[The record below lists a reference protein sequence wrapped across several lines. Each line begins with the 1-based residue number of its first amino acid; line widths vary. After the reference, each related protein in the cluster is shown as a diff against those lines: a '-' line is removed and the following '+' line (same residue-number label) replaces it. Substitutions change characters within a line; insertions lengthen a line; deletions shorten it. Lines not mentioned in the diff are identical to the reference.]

1 MVDSACRPHPKQLEK
16 RVHHGLFFGSPCPFQ
31 APQPQHL
38 QAFNGS
44 CSQGTM
50 GSVSLW
56 KPGQLPKPGFL
67 PLSGILKGVHT
78 GGGMMTLG

>member
-38 QAFNGS
+38 QG
-44 CSQGTM
+44 
-50 GSVSLW
+50 
-56 KPGQLPKPGFL
+56 
-67 PLSGILKGVHT
+67 LKVKSSFWV
-78 GGGMMTLG
+78 L